1 MGEQLKSWL
10 FDPTV
15 DKFAAAVIAV
25 IVVYALSRLAQRS
38 VNRLVADSTSRYR
51 GRKFVA
57 FVGYFIAIAVVASI
71 FSSRLGGLTV
81 AFGVAGAGIAFALQ
95 EVIASTAGWV
105 VVSVGNYYSIGDRV
119 QLGGIKGD
127 VIDVGILRTTLMEV
141 GAWVNADLYNGR
153 IVRIANSFVFK
164 EPVFNYSADFP
175 FLWDEITLPVR
186 YGSDWE
192 YARGVLSRVVD
203 EICKDYALESA
214 GAWRHAV
221 NRYRLE
227 EAKIEPMVTLAAT
240 DNWIQFTIRYIVDYR
255 RRRVVRDRLF
265 TRILEEV
272 DKSRNRIRLASATFE
287 VTNIPRLNLQFSAGK
302 GSVDPEYLP

>member
-1 MGEQLKSWL
+1 MEEQLKHWL

-15 DKFAAAVIAV
+15 GRFFAALIGLA
-25 IVVYALSRLAQRS
+25 VVYTLSKIAQRS
-38 VNRLVADSTSRYR
+38 INRFVADATGRYR

-57 FVGYFIAIAVVASI
+57 FLGYLIAIAVVASI
-71 FSSRLGGLTV
+71 YSSKLGGLTV
-81 AFGVAGAGIAFALQ
+81 ALGVAGAGVAFALQ
-95 EVIASTAGWV
+95 EVIASAAGWV

-127 VIDVGILRTTLMEV
+127 VIDIGILRTTLMEV
-141 GAWVNADLYNGR
+141 GDWVNADLYNGR

-164 EPVFNYSADFP
+164 EPVFNYSGDFP

-192 YARGVLSRVVD
+192 YARGVLSQVVD
-203 EICKDYALESA
+203 EICKGYALESA
-214 GAWRHAV
+214 EAWRLAV

-227 EAKIEPMVTLAAT
+227 EAKIEPMITLAAT

-255 RRRVVRDRLF
+255 KRRFVRDRLF

-272 DKSRNRIRLASATFE
+272 DRSQNRIRLASATFE
-287 VTNIPRLNLQFSAGK
+287 VTNIPRLNVQFSAGK
-302 GSVDPEYLP
+302 GSISPEYLP